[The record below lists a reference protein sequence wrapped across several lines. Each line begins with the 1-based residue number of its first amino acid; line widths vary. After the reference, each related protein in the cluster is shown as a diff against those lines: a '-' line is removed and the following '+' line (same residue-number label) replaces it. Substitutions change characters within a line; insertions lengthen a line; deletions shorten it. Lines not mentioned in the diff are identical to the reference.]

1 MPSGYFHG
9 TGPGQYPRDGDGNPH
24 RLATVL
30 EAEARVADLQSS
42 AEKAGDPEELNRIYA
57 ELNDAQ
63 SEVERLYE
71 RWAELD
77 EMS

>member
-1 MPSGYFHG
+1 M
-9 TGPGQYPRDGDGNPH
+9 
-24 RLATVL
+24 L
-30 EAEARVADLQSS
+30 EAEGRVTELQSR
-42 AEKAGDPEELNRIYA
+42 AQKAGDPEELNRIYA

-71 RWAELD
+71 RWAKLD

>member
-1 MPSGYFHG
+1 M
-9 TGPGQYPRDGDGNPH
+9 RDASRQKLSYNEKRELEGME
-24 RLATVL
+24 ATVL
-30 EAEARVADLQSS
+30 EAEGRVTELQSR
-42 AEKAGDPEELNRIYA
+42 AQKAGDPEELNRIYA

-71 RWAELD
+71 RWAKLD